1 MIRFLAISMIAA
13 IAAAAPGFA
22 EEVVYFENG
31 QAIRVEKT
39 RRDGGWLFLEL
50 GSDGEMAVLLRQ
62 VKKVEEAAPIPGQ
75 SGKTSTVANVVSGGG
90 GRPAPPVRRGAV
102 SQSYDTSRGSEPDV
116 AEGQQNAAAVAV
128 PGAAVRAPGPAQGR
142 DLVPRN
148 TRRRGGRRG
157 STTPPPQ

>member
-13 IAAAAPGFA
+13 VAVSAPGFG

-39 RRDGGWLFLEL
+39 RRDGNWLFLEL
-50 GSDGEMAVLLRQ
+50 DSDGEMAVLLRQ
-62 VKKVEEAAPIPGQ
+62 VKKVEEAAPIAGK

-90 GRPAPPVRRGAV
+90 GRPARAARRGAV
-102 SQSYDTSRGSEPDV
+102 SQSYDTSRESEPDV
-116 AEGQQNAAAVAV
+116 AEDQQNAAVVAV
-128 PGAAVRAPGPAQGR
+128 PGAARRAAGPARGQ

-148 TRRRGGRRG
+148 ARRRGGRRG
-157 STTPPPQ
+157 STAPPPQ